1 MKQEKLERITIYLT
15 KREKK
20 DAQIAAAHAELNMA
34 TLGRKAIQY
43 LIYAPEESVNVEPT
57 EGTGEGVCV
66 GTEGP
71 AESTPD
77 NHAGT
82 D

>member
-1 MKQEKLERITIYLT
+1 MEAEVKKREKLERVTIYLT
-15 KREKK
+15 RKEKR

-43 LIYAPEESVNVEPT
+43 LIYAPEEVPNVELDKESIREAAT
-57 EGTGEGVCV
+57 ESITRF
-66 GTEGP
+66 
-71 AESTPD
+71 SS
-77 NHAGT
+77 GT